1 MGWDYEEWDLRK
13 ILEVGE
19 EIDKEI
25 EKFETVV
32 EEVEKAAKE
41 AEDMVEDKKEE
52 EKKQKEEKKSKKSE
66 RKQKLKEI
74 AERIKSN
81 DLKLF
86 FPQELDK
93 LKAKYGIKDKYKPDE
108 EVPEAIKGEIA
119 CTVKEYKGKK
129 IRISEYPDGEVCAGF
144 IDGESVFMTCTCK
157 NFSHKNAC
165 IHTVDLW
172 NHLLRNDYLESQKVP
187 AISQTKPLPETTDT
201 STMSADSKLS
211 LKEKLKGKLVILYG
225 SPMVGKT
232 TFAHQLAREYSA
244 CLYLKIDKNFRK
256 GDYDV
261 DNVVYHEINDPEQL
275 LEIVKQLAP
284 QKDTLVVLD
293 SVTSLDAFFVS
304 NPLVP
309 SPRMDVARAR
319 FADAVI
325 FHLQRLKEN
334 NTVLVIAHEKIA
346 DFKTEEIAPR
356 MNAITMRHA
365 DIVMR
370 AKIENGKHII
380 EVERIR
386 KPKKQVN
393 FEVRGL

>member
-1 MGWDYEEWDLRK
+1 MEWETEEWDLK
-13 ILEVGE
+13 KVLGYGENDEEAE
-19 EIDKEI
+19 EI
-25 EKFETVV
+25 
-32 EEVEKAAKE
+32 
-41 AEDMVEDKKEE
+41 M
-52 EKKQKEEKKSKKSE
+52 KEEKKENEKEEKPKEKKNKKSE

-108 EVPEAIKGEIA
+108 EVPEAIRGEIA

-129 IRISEYPDGEVCAGF
+129 VRISEYPDGEVCAGF

-187 AISQTKPLPETTDT
+187 PTEQKNPLPETKP
-201 STMSADSKLS
+201 STGLKGKLI
-211 LKEKLKGKLVILYG
+211 GKLVILYG

-232 TFAHQLAREYSA
+232 TFAHQLAEEYSA
-244 CLYLKIDKNFRK
+244 CLYLKIDGNFRK

-261 DNVVYHEINDPEQL
+261 DNVVYHEIDNPEQL
-275 LEIVKQLAP
+275 LNIVQQLAP
-284 QKDTLVVLD
+284 QRDTLVVLD
-293 SVTSLDAFFVS
+293 SITSLDAFFIS

-309 SPRMDVARAR
+309 SPRMDVAKGR

-334 NTVLVIAHEKIA
+334 NTVLVIAHEKVA
-346 DFKTEEIAPR
+346 DFKTEEKAPR